1 MDRDW
6 TGFRRPD
13 GSVGLRNYLAVIAAT
28 DAANPVA
35 RRIAASIPGAVA
47 ITPLYGR
54 GQLGDDLELSINTMA
69 GLGLNPNV
77 YAALIVSLEPV
88 AGGRVAERIAAS
100 GKPVEALS
108 IQGSCGTVNLHRAA
122 MRVLEVWNA
131 DAMRITRTAMDPGE
145 LVIGLECGGS
155 DTSSGL
161 VSNPAIGNVADQLV
175 DWGARVIFSEPVECL
190 GGEDALASR
199 CASPEIAGAVRSMVK
214 RYELIAEQAGV
225 DLNAINP
232 APDNIRGGLTTIEEK
247 SLGALCKTGSRA
259 LIGVL
264 GYGESPRASGLY
276 LMDAPAAATENMT
289 ALAAGGVHAILFGT
303 GALNS
308 IGNPVSPTIKICGN
322 PKTCATMGDHI
333 DVDLAD
339 VITSDTSIEEAGWR
353 VLQCLRDTAD
363 GKETR
368 CEALGELE
376 IAISRIGLSV

>member
-6 TGFRRPD
+6 TGFRRAN

-35 RRIAASIPGAVA
+35 RRIAAATPGAIA

-54 GQLGDDLELSINTMA
+54 GQLGDDLELSISTMA

-77 YAALIVSLEPV
+77 YAVLIVSLEPV
-88 AGGRVAERIAAS
+88 AGEKVAERIAAS
-100 GKPVEALS
+100 GKPVETLS
-108 IQGSCGTVNLHRAA
+108 IQSSLGTVKLARAA
-122 MRVLEVWNA
+122 ANILGVWSVDAARIMR
-131 DAMRITRTAMDPGE
+131 TSMDPGE
-145 LVIGLECGGS
+145 LAIGLECGGS

-161 VSNPAIGNVADQLV
+161 VSNPAIGKVADQLV

-190 GGEDALASR
+190 GGEDALAKRS
-199 CASPEIAGAVRSMVK
+199 ASPEIADAVRSMVK
-214 RYELIAEQAGV
+214 RYEQIAEQAGV

-259 LIGVL
+259 LSGVL
-264 GYGESPRASGLY
+264 GYGESPPASGLY
-276 LMDAPAAATENMT
+276 LMDAPAAATENIT

-322 PKTCATMGDHI
+322 PRTCSTMSDHI

-339 VITSDTSIEEAGWR
+339 VITSDTSIEEAGQR
-353 VLQCLRDTAD
+353 VLQRLRDIAD

-368 CEALGELE
+368 CEVLGELE